1 MTGAVAE
8 SVTMETEVTEA
19 GSQPVAVVVQED
31 SAGDSDDEEDRGDFH
46 SPRGSL
52 WDLDLDLRREQIEG
66 ADVSRLSITSRM
78 ILLVPDRRQEN
89 RERERETVTAQGISC
104 HYFEQI
110 KIY

>member
-8 SVTMETEVTEA
+8 PVTTETEVTEA

>member
-8 SVTMETEVTEA
+8 PVTTETEVTEA
-19 GSQPVAVVVQED
+19 GSQRVAVVVQED

-66 ADVSRLSITSRM
+66 ADVSRLSITS
-78 ILLVPDRRQEN
+78 
-89 RERERETVTAQGISC
+89 
-104 HYFEQI
+104 
-110 KIY
+110 

>member
-1 MTGAVAE
+1 M
-8 SVTMETEVTEA
+8 TEA
-19 GSQPVAVVVQED
+19 GSQPVAVVVQEEQED
-31 SAGDSDDEEDRGDFH
+31 SVGDTSDDEEDRGDFH

-89 RERERETVTAQGISC
+89 RERERL
-104 HYFEQI
+104 
-110 KIY
+110 

>member
-8 SVTMETEVTEA
+8 PVTTETEVTEA
-19 GSQPVAVVVQED
+19 GSQPVVVQED

-66 ADVSRLSITSRM
+66 ADVSRLSITS
-78 ILLVPDRRQEN
+78 
-89 RERERETVTAQGISC
+89 
-104 HYFEQI
+104 
-110 KIY
+110 

>member
-1 MTGAVAE
+1 MMTRNTHQSPDIEVTGAVAE
-8 SVTMETEVTEA
+8 PVTTETEVTEA

-89 RERERETVTAQGISC
+89 KERERP
-104 HYFEQI
+104 
-110 KIY
+110 